1 MSYTTYFSVTRGH
14 YITQVSS
21 TGSSSFGCSLHLQ
34 SYCHSHCSYR
44 TAATARI
51 NRCVFQWQR
60 QRAPFT
66 PPGAADGIESAN
78 ATLDAAIKAETT
90 PRRAS
95 AASTTDDGTVRGDLA
110 YTRDGA
116 LAYAAGPALVL
127 HTATAKAQ
135 RTLAVSSSAAAV
147 VCAAVTSSGAYAA
160 AADTAGA
167 VRVWDVQR
175 GAVVCALPKGLRDC
189 ARLAFSGDGK
199 SLSGVD
205 SANDS
210 SICVWETATGKQH
223 TPLLLH
229 TSAAYAS
236 LHHIT

>member
-1 MSYTTYFSVTRGH
+1 VLINLTTVNCTTVTALL
-14 YITQVSS
+14 QL
-21 TGSSSFGCSLHLQ
+21 CLH
-34 SYCHSHCSYR
+34 
-44 TAATARI
+44 

-95 AASTTDDGTVRGDLA
+95 AVSTAADASVVRGDLA

-116 LAYAAGPALVL
+116 LAYTAGPALVL

-135 RTLAVSSSAAAV
+135 RSLVVDSSSAAAAAV
-147 VCAAVTSSGAYAA
+147 VCAAVTGSGAYAA
-160 AADTAGA
+160 TADAAGA

-175 GAVVCALPKGLRDC
+175 GAVVCVLPKGLRDC

-199 SLSGVD
+199 SLAGVD

-210 SICVWETATGKQH
+210 SICVWETATGKRTANTSNATHLH
-223 TPLLLH
+223 TPH
-229 TSAAYAS
+229 N
-236 LHHIT
+236 ITTIKSK